1 MMGFKERIDSLTS
14 GWNICYLIEFLLL
27 GGFLIYVG
35 VKIVIFCFEGGPNIM
50 LIPAILVLIIG
61 FAIFGGFVYGIRR
74 KCKE

>member
-1 MMGFKERIDSLTS
+1 MGFKKRIDYLTS
-14 GWNICYLIEFLLL
+14 GWNIFYLLEFLAL

-35 VKIVIFCFEGGPNIM
+35 VKIIIYCFEGGPNIM

-61 FAIFGGFVYGIRR
+61 LAIFSGFAYGVWR